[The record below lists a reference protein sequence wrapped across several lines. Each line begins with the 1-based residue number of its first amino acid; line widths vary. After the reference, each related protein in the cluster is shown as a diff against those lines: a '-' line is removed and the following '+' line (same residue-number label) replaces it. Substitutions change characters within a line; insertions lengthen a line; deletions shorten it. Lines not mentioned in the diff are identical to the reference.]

1 MSIYLFESSTI
12 CKNPRF
18 WIDEDIISRKKIAAA
33 TLAEACEQYAE
44 AAAAAGVEISKTQQK
59 RHEKIYIDDCG
70 MYATSSQDSNA
81 QQCGYLFKA
90 TTDIYDEERQKWT
103 KCRAEIWV
111 TVYELRSPFLAD

>member
-18 WIDEDIISRKKIAAA
+18 WIDEDIIRRKKIAAA
-33 TLAEACEQYAE
+33 TLAEACKKYAEE
-44 AAAAAGVEISKTQQK
+44 AAADGVEISKTQQK
-59 RHEKIYIDDCG
+59 RHAKIYIDDKDG
-70 MYATSSQDSNA
+70 NA

-90 TTDIYDEERQKWT
+90 ITYIYDEERGNLT

-111 TVYELRSPFLAD
+111 TIYELKSPFLAN